1 MLDFRYDS
9 DANKKFFPSAK
20 KLYDNH
26 WHQNSKEFKQ
36 LGTLHK
42 ENRQAEYVPNDNV
55 VATTVKRPSV
65 MMDYVPVMK
74 SQLDEDIKAFTAM
87 GGETLE
93 SGQLDTKFR
102 AATLKHLI
110 GERLKQES
118 RRSALINQELSQLRD
133 HMRHSGALSP

>member
-1 MLDFRYDS
+1 
-9 DANKKFFPSAK
+9 
-20 KLYDNH
+20 
-26 WHQNSKEFKQ
+26 
-36 LGTLHK
+36 
-42 ENRQAEYVPNDNV
+42 
-55 VATTVKRPSV
+55 
-65 MMDYVPVMK
+65 MMDYVPDMK
-74 SQLDEDIKAFTAM
+74 SQLEQDIKAFTAM
-87 GGETLE
+87 GGETQE